1 MPIIIPD
8 NDENVQKPNETTDST
23 IDTSAENDNN
33 QIVTDNISD
42 GVTTVENNDKD
53 NYNYDYHSHYSH
65 NMFCSTKINGKPR
78 GK

>member
-1 MPIIIPD
+1 MMCQSSYQIM
-8 NDENVQKPNETTDST
+8 KK

-53 NYNYDYHSHYSH
+53 NY
-65 NMFCSTKINGKPR
+65 KIEE
-78 GK
+78 